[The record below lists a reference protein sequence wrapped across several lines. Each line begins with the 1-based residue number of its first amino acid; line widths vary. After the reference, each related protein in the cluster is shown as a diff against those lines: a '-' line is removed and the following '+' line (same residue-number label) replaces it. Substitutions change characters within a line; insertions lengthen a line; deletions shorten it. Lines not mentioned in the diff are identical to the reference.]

1 MLKFLAGTFLLLVV
15 APLVLPLLTVFL
27 VLCLVFLPLLLVGLV
42 LKLVFGIVL
51 FPLKLLV
58 CW

>member
-1 MLKFLAGTFLLLVV
+1 MLRFLLGAVLLLFV
-15 APLVLPLLTVFL
+15 APVVLPLLTVFL

-51 FPLKLLV
+51 FPLKLL
-58 CW
+58 CL

>member
-1 MLKFLAGTFLLLVV
+1 MLKFLFGAFLLLVV
-15 APLVLPLLTVFL
+15 APLVLPVLTVFL
-27 VLCLVFLPLLLVGLV
+27 VMLLVLVPLLLVGLV